1 MGDEKEWRRREK
13 RSDGDE
19 GRRQEKETRD
29 ERRGER
35 LIDLK
40 PW

>member
-19 GRRQEKETRD
+19 GRRQEKETRG
-29 ERRGER
+29 ERGGER